1 MTTTAG
7 AEGQRI
13 SGFGRLDLGL
23 HQAGDWYLW
32 GPYLSER
39 QWGTVRE
46 DYSPDGDAWNYL
58 PHDHARS
65 RAYRWGEDGLAGF
78 CDIEQ
83 RLCVALALWNG
94 HDPILKE
101 RSFGLT
107 GAEANHG
114 EDVKEYWWYLD
125 AVPSHAW
132 NSWRYHYPQRTYP
145 YQQLL
150 DENRRRGK
158 LDPEYELLD
167 TGIFDDDRYWV
178 VDVQYAKADPTDILM
193 TISVTN
199 AGPDTELLHVLP
211 TMWYRNT
218 WSWDVDGT
226 RPTITA
232 TSTGTVAVNHP
243 FLGQLELLSGA
254 DPQGAYPELLFCD
267 NDTNLERLYGVPSS
281 SRWPKDGINDH
292 VVTGADT
299 VNPERRGTKC
309 AAWYRLTVG
318 PGETAQVRLR
328 LRPEGTRPGCGD
340 RARRGL
346 HAGRGATTGRGRRV
360 LRRTHAS
367 RRIVR

>member
-1 MTTTAG
+1 MTLTRSV
-7 AEGQRI
+7 ERQRVD
-13 SGFGRLDLGL
+13 GFGRLDLGVR
-23 HQAGDWYLW
+23 QASDWYLW

-83 RLCVALALWNG
+83 RLCLALALWNG
-94 HDPILKE
+94 RDPILKE
-101 RSFGLT
+101 RAFGLT
-107 GAEANHG
+107 GIEANHG
-114 EDVKEYWWYLD
+114 EDVKDYWWYLD
-125 AVPSHAW
+125 ALPSHAW
-132 NSWRYHYPQRTYP
+132 NSWRYHYPQRAFP

-158 LDPEYELLD
+158 LDSEYELLD

-211 TMWYRNT
+211 TMWCRNT

-226 RPTITA
+226 RPTMTA
-232 TSTGTVAVNHP
+232 TSTRTVTVNHP
-243 FLGQLELLSGA
+243 FLGQLELLPGL
-254 DPQGAYPELLFCD
+254 DQQGA
-267 NDTNLERLYGVPSS
+267 
-281 SRWPKDGINDH
+281 
-292 VVTGADT
+292 
-299 VNPERRGTKC
+299 
-309 AAWYRLTVG
+309 
-318 PGETAQVRLR
+318 
-328 LRPEGTRPGCGD
+328 
-340 RARRGL
+340 
-346 HAGRGATTGRGRRV
+346 
-360 LRRTHAS
+360 
-367 RRIVR
+367 

>member
-1 MTTTAG
+1 MTPTVG
-7 AEGQRI
+7 AERTRI

-23 HQAGDWYLW
+23 HQASDWYLW

-94 HDPILKE
+94 RDPILKE

-125 AVPSHAW
+125 AVPSHVW
-132 NSWRYHYPQRTYP
+132 NSWRYHYPQRAYP

-199 AGPDTELLHVLP
+199 AGPDTEP
-211 TMWYRNT
+211 AARA
-218 WSWDVDGT
+218 S
-226 RPTITA
+226 
-232 TSTGTVAVNHP
+232 
-243 FLGQLELLSGA
+243 
-254 DPQGAYPELLFCD
+254 
-267 NDTNLERLYGVPSS
+267 
-281 SRWPKDGINDH
+281 DH
-292 VVTGADT
+292 VVPQHL
-299 VNPERRGTKC
+299 V
-309 AAWYRLTVG
+309 L
-318 PGETAQVRLR
+318 
-328 LRPEGTRPGCGD
+328 
-340 RARRGL
+340 
-346 HAGRGATTGRGRRV
+346 GRRCEPDRWSWPPRPV
-360 LRRTHAS
+360 A
-367 RRIVR
+367 